1 MTQDRKP
8 PNPARRNQRSRQA
21 ILSAT
26 ADLLGEVG
34 YTKLT
39 VEAIAARAGVGKQT
53 IYRWWP
59 DKGALVLDAYLA
71 LVGAEQD
78 LTVPDS
84 GDLEADLRLVLG
96 TTVNSLAD
104 PVFEQRYRALL
115 TAIQDDP
122 KLAAA
127 LLDRLLKPWLAGDQA
142 AAARRPAGGAD
153 PQGRPR
159 RGSGAALRPGLL
171 PVAAA
176 HRTDLTRVRRCRGGH
191 DPTGAHLTLRVLDRA
206 SASSRKPR
214 AERRHHH
221 RYGQNL
227 WPPA

>member
-59 DKGALVLDAYLA
+59 DKGAVVLDAYLA

-122 KLAAA
+122 QLAAA
-127 LLDRLLKPWLAGDQA
+127 LLDRLLKPWLEATKQRLHAAQQAGQ
-142 AAARRPAGGAD
+142 
-153 PQGRPR
+153 
-159 RGSGAALRPGLL
+159 LRNDVDLD
-171 PVAAA
+171 VAAELLYGPVYYRWLL
-176 HRTDLTRVRRCRGGH
+176 RTGPISPEYVNALV
-191 DPTGAHLTLRVLDRA
+191 AMTLRALT
-206 SASSRKPR
+206 
-214 AERRHHH
+214 
-221 RYGQNL
+221 
-227 WPPA
+227 

>member
-39 VEAIAARAGVGKQT
+39 VEAIATRAGVGKQT

-59 DKGALVLDAYLA
+59 DKGVLVLDAYLA

-115 TAIQDDP
+115 TAIQDNP
-122 KLAAA
+122 ELAAA
-127 LLDRLLKPWLAGDQA
+127 LLDRLLKPWLEATKERLRAAQQAGQIGDV
-142 AAARRPAGGAD
+142 D
-153 PQGRPR
+153 
-159 RGSGAALRPGLL
+159 LE
-171 PVAAA
+171 VAAELLYGPIYYRWLL
-176 HRTDLTRVRRCRGGH
+176 RTAPISRQYLDAVV
-191 DPTGAHLTLRVLDRA
+191 AMTLRALT
-206 SASSRKPR
+206 
-214 AERRHHH
+214 
-221 RYGQNL
+221 
-227 WPPA
+227 

>member
-53 IYRWWP
+53 IYRWWT

-122 KLAAA
+122 QLAGA
-127 LLDRLLKPWLAGDQA
+127 LLDRLLKPWLAATKQRLHAAQQA
-142 AAARRPAGGAD
+142 G
-153 PQGRPR
+153 Q
-159 RGSGAALRPGLL
+159 LRNKVDLD
-171 PVAAA
+171 VAAELLYGPVYYRWLL
-176 HRTDLTRVRRCRGGH
+176 RTGPISREYVDAVV
-191 DPTGAHLTLRVLDRA
+191 AMTLRALT
-206 SASSRKPR
+206 
-214 AERRHHH
+214 
-221 RYGQNL
+221 
-227 WPPA
+227 

>member
-34 YTKLT
+34 YSKLT

-59 DKGALVLDAYLA
+59 DKGAVVLDAYLA

-122 KLAAA
+122 QLAAA
-127 LLDRLLKPWLAGDQA
+127 LLDRLLKPWLEATKQRLHAAQQAGQ
-142 AAARRPAGGAD
+142 
-153 PQGRPR
+153 
-159 RGSGAALRPGLL
+159 LRNKVDLD
-171 PVAAA
+171 VAAELLYGPVYYRWLL
-176 HRTDLTRVRRCRGGH
+176 RTGPISREYVDALV
-191 DPTGAHLTLRVLDRA
+191 AMTLRALT
-206 SASSRKPR
+206 
-214 AERRHHH
+214 
-221 RYGQNL
+221 
-227 WPPA
+227 